1 MSLIKHI
8 HIDGNQL
15 IIINANDLEFS
26 IPLNRLIK
34 ISTYKKN
41 NTTYYNLDIFSY
53 YNDLPDWLDGR
64 HYFVHGSIGYVCLN
78 LYHNPTMLE
87 DLNSKQYLN
96 EHYSMFSPQQLD
108 KIGYFLCIDK
118 TNNIYINI
126 SSISSF
132 SFFIQLGNEV
142 KMNRW
147 DLLMETMSMVENT
160 KSNNELM
167 VKFKLC
173 YGSYTIDVPVVTVIQ
188 GVLDYLIQF
197 DGSQADLKVD
207 KESYRKIDALH
218 TLIRHRL

>member
-8 HIDGNQL
+8 HINGNKI
-15 IIINANDLEFS
+15 IIINVNNLEFS
-26 IPLNRLIK
+26 IPLDRLIK

-41 NTTYYNLDIFSY
+41 DTTYYNLDIFSY
-53 YNDLPDWLDGR
+53 YNELPDWLDGK
-64 HYFVHGSIGYVCLN
+64 HYFVHGTIGYVCLN
-78 LYHNPTMLE
+78 LYYNPTTLKE
-87 DLNSKQYLN
+87 LNSKQYLY
-96 EHYSMFSPQQLD
+96 EHYPMFLPQQLD

-118 TNNIYINI
+118 TNNIHINI

-132 SFFIQLGNEV
+132 SFFIQLGNDV

-173 YGSYTIDVPVVTVIQ
+173 YDSYTIDVPAVTVIQ

-197 DGSQADLKVD
+197 DDNQADLKVD
-207 KESYRKIDALH
+207 NESYRKIDALH
-218 TLIRHRL
+218 TLIQHHL